1 MMKLQN
7 FRLVDLLE
15 FLEKAE
21 LKPRAS
27 RVRTK
32 LAKLLYDKI
41 GELQGDELALLE
53 KFGKKGDDGKL
64 VENDGTYTLVEATAA
79 EYHQEKRT
87 LMEETAS
94 INVDEL
100 IDKLAVLID
109 ELENNDVRVSGK
121 DAEALA
127 LLLDVL
133 EEEVKAV
140 K

>member
-87 LMEETAS
+87 LVEETAS

-109 ELENNDVRVSGK
+109 ELENSDVRVSGK

-127 LLLDVL
+127 LLLDLL
-133 EEEVKAV
+133 EEKVKAV